1 MIDPVL
7 LWITALAAALVFASS
22 ALMKFR
28 NLETF
33 EGAVVNYRMLPKF
46 FARPFAYAVPIAELS
61 GAIAI
66 VMPVTRVMGSIVLL
80 CLTFAFTAAIVINL
94 MRGRYDV
101 DCGCFGPA
109 LRQTLSWWLVIRNV
123 MLMGMV
129 AIASCRADDRALS
142 LFDWFTVTA
151 GVVTLLVLYAG
162 ANYAFANLSKLRELG
177 TRYA

>member
-7 LWITALAAALVFASS
+7 IWIAALAAGLIFAAS

-33 EGAVVNYRMLPKF
+33 EGAVINYRMLPAF
-46 FARPFAYAVPIAELS
+46 LARPFAYVVPIAELS
-61 GAIAI
+61 GAAAI
-66 VMPVTRVMGSIVLL
+66 VLPVTRVMGSIMLM
-80 CLTFAFTAAIVINL
+80 CLIFAFTAAIVINL

-109 LRQTLSWWLVIRNV
+109 LRQTLSWWLVIRNA
-123 MLMGMV
+123 MLLGMV
-129 AIASCRADDRALS
+129 AIAFCRANGRALS

-162 ANYAFANLSKLRELG
+162 ANYAFANLPKLRELG